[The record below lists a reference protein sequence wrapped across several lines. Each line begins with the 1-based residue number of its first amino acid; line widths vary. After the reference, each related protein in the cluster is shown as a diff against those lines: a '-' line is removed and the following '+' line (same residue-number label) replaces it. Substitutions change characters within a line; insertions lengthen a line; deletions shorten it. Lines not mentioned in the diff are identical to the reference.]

1 MMILSDN
8 AKKEILNDFNIASKK
23 NYWKTL
29 GEIADDTNVE
39 IREVIKVV
47 FNEPEFV
54 MARYKIRNG
63 EPLFTTKEAYRKH
76 ASFVMKFLMM
86 LRNVYGE

>member
-1 MMILSDN
+1 MMTLLDN
-8 AKKEILNDFNIASKK
+8 AKKEIISDFDIASKK

-47 FNEPEFV
+47 FNEPEFL
-54 MARYKIRNG
+54 MARYKRRHG
-63 EPLFTTKEAYRKH
+63 EPVFTTRRAFHKYTPSYIK
-76 ASFVMKFLMM
+76 
-86 LRNVYGE
+86 LRGAMRNRMD